1 MQSFGMPVIS
11 CPQRSWISV
20 FFIHCVLYPTSYTE
34 ELEIIIIC
42 YKSVGVIILRE
53 MKYISGLI
61 CQISQAMTDRSDWD
75 VINHCISISDGVEF
89 NDYVTLG
96 GTTAVYEARS

>member
-1 MQSFGMPVIS
+1 MQSFGMPMKELD
-11 CPQRSWISV
+11 
-20 FFIHCVLYPTSYTE
+20 FNFLIHCVLYPASYTV

-61 CQISQAMTDRSDWD
+61 CQISQAMTDKSDWD
-75 VINHCISISDGVEF
+75 AINHFIFISDGVKF
-89 NDYVTLG
+89 NDYVTVG
-96 GTTAVYEARS
+96 DTTAVYEAPYSS